1 LRIAALA
8 LLLLAVPKPGMA
20 GNCASRPRPF
30 VTVTHAAAWVP
41 AVVKTIEIS
50 DDRTIAI
57 GPFEHGCP
65 LCGSLTRR
73 ELLRVKELVR
83 DVQANT
89 DLKPLLNGSCRVL
102 DTSITYFWIEGQ
114 RYGLCEEEVP
124 SLPAV
129 DRLVREIDRIQRR
142 HFPGVRRRRQ
152 RYPHYEGC
160 AALHENTR
168 RRWECRQIFPWKP
181 EPATPAAPAV
191 DLSSVAMTFAVEPA
205 ETLPGLPLSL
215 RIGMSNQ
222 GSTPIVVPQWFALE
236 VIPERGE
243 PFMAVA
249 QDPDEATYRATLYF
263 GAKRALAPAESAT
276 LDIPAGAMLPYWQ
289 YGFSELACLEPGR
302 YRLRLIADDSFTV
315 DRPGPRRLSGSLA
328 GSVTSNETTLTVI
341 APRGVD
347 AGAWR
352 LARRRGPFWG
362 MAPFP
367 ELWQRYPGS
376 AYAAYGVPVALD
388 ERKNHRA
395 IIELFGAALGRNP
408 RGLFGDIYRL
418 RIAEARRA
426 RGVCLARRNDVAAS
440 RAEKQAAR
448 ELLVAIP
455 RQSLVASL
463 ASSELDTAR
472 RMPEKLSDFFEY
484 SLSRARWVRSE
495 LAAGQDDGARSRT
508 IRALDDFIAALD
520 AVPPDEEHALSL
532 LNAAIAELQNVQGS
546 DPWIDAL
553 RDSARSFGYAKITSP
568 ADCL

>member
-1 LRIAALA
+1 
-8 LLLLAVPKPGMA
+8 MA
-20 GNCASRPRPF
+20 GNCASRPRPL
-30 VTVTHAAAWVP
+30 VTVMHAAAWVP
-41 AVVKTIEIS
+41 AIVKTIEIS

-73 ELLRVKELVR
+73 ELLRVKGLVR

-89 DLKPLLNGSCRVL
+89 DLKPLLNSSCPVL
-102 DTSITYFWIEGQ
+102 DASVTYFWIEGQ

-152 RYPHYEGC
+152 RYPRYEGC

-168 RRWECRQIFPWKP
+168 RRWECRQIFPWRP
-181 EPATPAAPAV
+181 EPANPAAPVV

-249 QDPDEATYRATLYF
+249 QQPDEATFRATLYF
-263 GAKRALAPAESAT
+263 GGKRALSPAESAT
-276 LDIPAGAMLPYWQ
+276 LDVPAGAMLPYWQ
-289 YGFSELACLEPGR
+289 YGFSELGCLEPGR

-367 ELWQRYPGS
+367 ELWQRYPSS
-376 AYAAYGVPVALD
+376 AYAAYGVPVPLD

-395 IIELFGAALGRNP
+395 IIELYGAALGRDP
-408 RGLFGDIYRL
+408 RGLFADDYRF
-418 RIAEARRA
+418 RIAEARIA
-426 RGVCLARRNDVAAS
+426 RGICLARRNEIAA
-440 RAEKQAAR
+440 ALVEKQAAR
-448 ELLVAIP
+448 ELLAAIP
-455 RQSLVASL
+455 KQSLL
-463 ASSELDTAR
+463 ASAASYQLDNAL
-472 RMPEKLSDFFEY
+472 RMPERLSDFFGS
-484 SLSRARWVRSE
+484 SLAGVRWVRSQIAPG
-495 LAAGQDDGARSRT
+495 AAT
-508 IRALDDFIAALD
+508 RALDDFLAALD
-520 AVPPDEEHALSL
+520 ATPPDEAHALSL
-532 LNAAIAELQNVQGS
+532 LNAAIAELRSAPAGNER
-546 DPWIDAL
+546 WINL
-553 RDSARSFGYAKITSP
+553 LLDSARSFGNNSQKASP
-568 ADCL
+568 PDCL